1 MHSVFHP
8 LRLPRLPLMMLV
20 SDEAAARYHAGA
32 CQDLLI
38 RAVLIITECPVSSG
52 HGVLRDLIVEY
63 GLRDELL
70 IVLLRV

>member
-1 MHSVFHP
+1 
-8 LRLPRLPLMMLV
+8 MMLV
-20 SDEAAARYHAGA
+20 SDEAATRYHAGA

-38 RAVLIITECPVSSG
+38 RAILIVTESTISCG

-70 IVLLRV
+70 VVLLRV

>member
-1 MHSVFHP
+1 
-8 LRLPRLPLMMLV
+8 MMLV
-20 SDEAAARYHAGA
+20 SDEAATRYHAGA

-38 RAVLIITECPVSSG
+38 RAVLIITESPVTC
-52 HGVLRDLIVEY
+52 VLRDLIVEY

>member
-1 MHSVFHP
+1 
-8 LRLPRLPLMMLV
+8 MMLV

-32 CQDLLI
+32 RQDLLI
-38 RAVLIITECPVSSG
+38 GAIFIVTECPVTS
-52 HGVLRDLIVEY
+52 VLRDLIVEY

>member
-38 RAVLIITECPVSSG
+38 RAIFIVTECPVTS
-52 HGVLRDLIVEY
+52 VLRDLIVEY

-70 IVLLRV
+70 IVLLGV